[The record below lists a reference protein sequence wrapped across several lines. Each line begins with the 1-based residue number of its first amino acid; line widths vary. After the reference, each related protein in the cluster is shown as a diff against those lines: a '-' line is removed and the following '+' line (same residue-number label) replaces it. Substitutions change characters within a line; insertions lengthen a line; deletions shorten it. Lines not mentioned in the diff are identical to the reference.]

1 MAISNK
7 RSNVKPTGGKLNKN
21 RKKKKRDFGTDFITV
36 KIGEEKRK
44 IIKTAG
50 GNSKAKV
57 VEVEKV
63 NVTDPKTGK
72 TKRTKILTV
81 KDNPANPNFVRMNI
95 ITKGATVETEL
106 GLVKITS
113 KPGQHGIMNG
123 VLIK

>member
-7 RSNVKPTGGKLNKN
+7 RSNVKPTGGKLNTL
-21 RKKKKRDFGTDFITV
+21 RKKKKRDFGTDFIAV

-50 GNSKAKV
+50 GNSKAKI
-57 VEVEKV
+57 VEVESV

-81 KDNPANPNFVRMNI
+81 KDNPANPNYVRMNV